1 MNLLT
6 GLMPPTQGSA
16 CAHGLSV
23 TDDMQEFRRQLGVCP
38 QHDVLWPSL
47 TVTEHLRFFAGLKGV
62 APAAVADAV
71 TDVIRRVGLTEKT
84 HAQAGTL
91 SGGQKRNLCLGIAL
105 IGGSRV
111 LIIDEAT
118 SGMVR
123 GGARWDPAHAGNCHS
138 LRRAA
143 PFRSPHPNHTAATPL
158 HLRLLAPAPAPPWLQ
173 CSALAAS
180 ATLLRVREGL

>member
-1 MNLLT
+1 MGFPLCLRHVDVWLAGTRVRRPPLTHTSSSHPRSLPPALPSYPAAGKTTTMNLLT
-6 GLMPPTQGSA
+6 GLMPPTRGSA

-23 TDDMQEFRRQLGVCP
+23 TDDMEAFRRQLGVCP
-38 QHDVLWPSL
+38 QHDVLWPTL

-71 TDVIRRVGLTEKT
+71 TDIIRRVGLTEKT
-84 HAQAGTL
+84 LAQAGTL
-91 SGGQKRNLCLGIAL
+91 SGGQKRKLCLGIAL

-123 GGARWDPAHAGNCHS
+123 RAT
-138 LRRAA
+138 RR
-143 PFRSPHPNHTAATPL
+143 
-158 HLRLLAPAPAPPWLQ
+158 
-173 CSALAAS
+173 
-180 ATLLRVREGL
+180 